1 MNYPEKIKIMKKV
14 FIFFFAVCATVMVMA
29 QPPKGPANSG
39 MTFGQKTT
47 KKGAIEIDKL
57 ASMVSE
63 DETIVKVKGKVS
75 DVCTAEGCWLKM
87 QTNDGKVMVKMK
99 DHAFLV
105 PVDINGKEI
114 VVTGKAKIKLTSVKE
129 LQHYAEDA
137 GKSEEEIAAI
147 KEPKK
152 EIILNAT
159 GILVL

>member
-1 MNYPEKIKIMKKV
+1 MKKILSLFLV
-14 FIFFFAVCATVMVMA
+14 LLLSLLGIS

-47 KKGAIEIDKL
+47 KKGAIAIDKL
-57 ASMVSE
+57 AAVVSE
-63 DETIVKVKGKVS
+63 EEMVVKVKGKVS

-114 VVTGKAKIKLTSVKE
+114 IVSGKAKIKLTSVKE

>member
-1 MNYPEKIKIMKKV
+1 MKKL
-14 FIFFFAVCATVMVMA
+14 FSFFFVLFSALVVMS
-29 QPPKGPANSG
+29 QPPKGPAKKG

-47 KKGAIEIDKL
+47 AKGSVDINDLAKKVTE
-57 ASMVSE
+57 E
-63 DETIVKVKGKVS
+63 ETTVKIKGKVS

-99 DHAFLV
+99 DHSFLV

-114 VVTGKAKIKLTSVKE
+114 VVSGKAKVKMTSVKE

-137 GKSEEEIAAI
+137 GKTEEEIAKI
-147 KEPKK
+147 TEPKK
-152 EIILNAT
+152 EIIVYAT